1 MMRESKSIKPD
12 AEKGAKRR
20 EGAQIL
26 VGTIVGV
33 LVGTLLGVGAAFYS
47 QGAKIA
53 TLEAQI
59 ENLKRELESK
69 STSSPQPTATN
80 ESKSDPN
87 HLIDIIK
94 AQQRKYVRESSGPFA
109 YQSFTEDDL
118 KAFRASNI
126 RNTIV
131 SDLKHDNEFIAV
143 VLKIKEMDPTE
154 RQALLTKSSQTFH
167 PTWAELHK
175 ISPDGQ
181 TEAGQAAEREIAT
194 IIVNLVRDLTKLTP
208 DQINELYT

>member
-1 MMRESKSIKPD
+1 MSEGKRIKPND
-12 AEKGAKRR
+12 EKGEIGGVGPK
-20 EGAQIL
+20 IL
-26 VGTIVGV
+26 AGTIVGV
-33 LVGTLLGVGAAFYS
+33 LVGIFLGVGGAFYS

-59 ENLKRELESK
+59 ENLKKELESK
-69 STSSPQPTATN
+69 STSSPQPTATT

-126 RNTIV
+126 RNAIV
-131 SDLKHDNEFIAV
+131 SDLKHDNEFIGV

-175 ISPDGQ
+175 ISPEGQ

-208 DQINELYT
+208 DQINELYS